1 MAGGPSERTVQV
13 DFYHLTRMPLERAL
27 PQVAEKVVAN
37 GARLLIVAAD
47 EEQRLALDRL
57 LWSYTPA
64 SFLPHARLGGND
76 DQRQPVLI
84 AGTLDAANGAHHVAL
99 VDGAW
104 RDDAL
109 DFDRVFHFFTQDQIA
124 PARAAWKA
132 LAERPGVARRYWKQN
147 ESGRWEQ
154 AA

>member
-1 MAGGPSERTVQV
+1 MQV

-37 GARLLIVAAD
+37 GARLLIVAAE
-47 EEQRLALDRL
+47 EEQRAALDRL
-57 LWSYTPA
+57 LWSYAPA
-64 SFLPHARLGGND
+64 SFLPHARLGGDD

-84 AGTLDAANGAHHVAL
+84 AQTLDAANGARHVAL

-109 DFDRVFHFFTQDQIA
+109 DFDRVFHFFAEDQIA
-124 PARAAWKA
+124 PARVAWKA
-132 LAERPGVARRYWKQN
+132 LAERPAVTRRYWKQN
-147 ESGRWEQ
+147 DSGRWEQ